1 MKPCSF
7 LLFVLIPSVMFSLG
21 CSKDEAAESP
31 VLSQAVSPV
40 LAQGEV
46 VFKGTCK
53 VCHAQGIN
61 GAPILGNANMW
72 QERVKQGIPTL
83 VEHASNGYGLM
94 PAKGGNIEL
103 TTEEITAA
111 VTYMVEQ
118 L

>member
-1 MKPCSF
+1 MKLSSLF
-7 LLFVLIPSVMFSLG
+7 LFMFIPAVVFSLG
-21 CSKDEAAESP
+21 CSKREAAELPVLTP
-31 VLSQAVSPV
+31 VLSQ
-40 LAQGEV
+40 GEA

-61 GAPILGNANMW
+61 GAPIVGNANMW
-72 QERVKQGIPTL
+72 EERVKQGIPIL

-94 PAKGGNIEL
+94 PAKGGNTDL

>member
-1 MKPCSF
+1 MKPSSLF
-7 LLFVLIPSVMFSLG
+7 LFMFLPLIAFSLG
-21 CSKDEAAESP
+21 CSKREAAEAP
-31 VLSQAVSPV
+31 VLSPV
-40 LAQGEV
+40 LAQGEA

-61 GAPILGNANMW
+61 GAPIIGNANMW
-72 QERVKQGIPTL
+72 AERVKQGIPTL
-83 VEHASNGYGLM
+83 VEHASNGHGLM
-94 PAKGGNIEL
+94 PAKGGNTEL

>member
-1 MKPCSF
+1 M
-7 LLFVLIPSVMFSLG
+7 LIPSVMFSLG
-21 CSKDEAAESP
+21 CSRDKAAETPVLSP
-31 VLSQAVSPV
+31 VLS
-40 LAQGEV
+40 QGEV

-94 PAKGGNIEL
+94 PAKGGNTKL